1 MITVLIADDHPVV
14 RDGLR
19 GILSS
24 AADLSVVGEAGTG
37 AEAVTRCAEL
47 EPDVVLMDLRM
58 PVLSGVEAIRQLRKA
73 DSPVRV
79 LVLTTFDADTDV
91 VPAIQAGADGY
102 LLKDAP
108 AEELLRAIRSAAQGE
123 AVLAPSV
130 AGRLMSRMAEP
141 ARKARSPLSPKEIQ
155 VLRSVAS
162 GRTNKEA
169 AAELFVSETTVKTHL
184 IHIYDKLGVR
194 DRAAAVDAAHR
205 DGLL

>member
-1 MITVLIADDHPVV
+1 VITVLIVDDHPVV